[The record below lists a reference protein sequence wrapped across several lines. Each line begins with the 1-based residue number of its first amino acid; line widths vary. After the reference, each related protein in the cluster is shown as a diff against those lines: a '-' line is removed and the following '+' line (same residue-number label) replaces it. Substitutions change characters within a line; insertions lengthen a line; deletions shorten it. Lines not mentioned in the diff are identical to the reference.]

1 MQHGPTKKMK
11 THSTAEMAAVDG
23 LLSMAQALPK
33 ATAKAPLKAPRTK
46 AAPNYAAIRHA
57 PTSKAPTFKAP
68 LSNKQKYDA
77 DGLHDE
83 IEVALARVRGV
94 LYADPS
100 DNAIAEMWKLGRQQG
115 VVSAY
120 DWHKAVCK
128 ALLLLQPRI
137 MDCMSDRSRIFS
149 LALKICQAG
158 SRRLYTIHAA
168 EIAQLEIKIA
178 AENAVIVKT
187 EDTGIVKL
195 EDTEIEQDARA
206 LLIASHRHRCAC
218 MNMSYL
224 KAVNRTHDLGML
236 RLGLSLGT
244 PPVPPWWMSKELIHF
259 KAEES
264 RKLIAYI
271 QLIASGLPLRETFRE
286 VILVEKASLIAHKYL
301 RAYYHVLRICKGTVQ
316 TKSTLPRSETEQ
328 TLWDEKV
335 ENMAMLAAQIDKM
348 VKEPKGI
355 KQWMGSK
362 ESSVDVFWA
371 ELPKNP
377 RFFKFCKDVVAEL
390 ITCL

>member
-1 MQHGPTKKMK
+1 MQHG
-11 THSTAEMAAVDG
+11 
-23 LLSMAQALPK
+23 
-33 ATAKAPLKAPRTK
+33 
-46 AAPNYAAIRHA
+46 A
-57 PTSKAPTFKAP
+57 PTKAPTFKAP
-68 LSNKQKYDA
+68 LSNEQKYDA
-77 DGLHDE
+77 DRFHDE

-94 LYADPS
+94 LHADLS

-137 MDCMSDRSRIFS
+137 MDSMSDRSRIFS

-178 AENAVIVKT
+178 AENAVIVK
-187 EDTGIVKL
+187 DTGIVKL
-195 EDTEIEQDARA
+195 EDTENEQDARA
-206 LLIASHRHRCAC
+206 LLIASHWHRCAC

-244 PPVPPWWMSKELIHF
+244 PPAPAWWMSKELIHF

-301 RAYYHVLRICKGTVQ
+301 RAHYHVLRICKGTVE
-316 TKSTLPRSETEQ
+316 TKSTIGKQLATRR
-328 TLWDEKV
+328 LADIMIDLFV
-335 ENMAMLAAQIDKM
+335 LGAMLSRVGTNLQRHGVSAIEKEAAILRSYAGQAKTRIHRNFARIDDN
-348 VKEPKGI
+348 E
-355 KQWMGSK
+355 
-362 ESSVDVFWA
+362 D
-371 ELPKNP
+371 
-377 RFFKFCKDVVAEL
+377 EL
-390 ITCL
+390 IKTLGDYAVEREGYPWDVL